1 MSEMVEVRWH
11 GRGGQGAKTASYI
24 LAVAAAEQGW
34 KVQAFPEYGAERR
47 GAPMKSY
54 VRISDGPLRL
64 RSAVKEPAVVVVLDS
79 TLIQGENIAAG
90 VPEDGIILING
101 TEDPAALKAR
111 LGLPATVKL
120 GVVDA
125 TTIATETIGRPIPNT
140 PMLGALAKLSD
151 VVSLEAAEA
160 AVKKTLGKKL
170 APAVIEGNTKALER
184 AYQEVK
190 VA

>member
-1 MSEMVEVRWH
+1 MSELVEVRWH

-64 RSAVKEPAVVVVLDS
+64 RSAVKEPSVVVVLDS
-79 TLIQGENIAAG
+79 TLILGENIAAG
-90 VPEDGIILING
+90 VPDDGIILVNG
-101 TEDPAALKAR
+101 TEDPAALKQR
-111 LGLPATVKL
+111 LGVAPTVRV

-125 TTIATETIGRPIPNT
+125 TAIANECIGRPIPNT

-151 VVSLEAAEA
+151 VVSLEAAQA
-160 AVKKTLGKKL
+160 SVRKMLGKKL
-170 APAVIEGNTKALER
+170 APAVIEGNIKALER

>member
-24 LAVAAAEQGW
+24 LAVAAAEQGAQ
-34 KVQAFPEYGAERR
+34 VQAFPEYGAERR

-64 RSAVKEPAVVVVLDS
+64 RSGVKEPSIVVVLDS
-79 TLIQGENIAAG
+79 SLIQGENIAAG
-90 VPEDGIILING
+90 IPADGIILING
-101 TEDPAALKAR
+101 TQDPAALKQQ
-111 LGLPATVKL
+111 LGLPPTVKV

-125 TTIATETIGRPIPNT
+125 TTIANECIGRPIPNT

-151 VVSLEAAEA
+151 IVSLQAAEA
-160 AVKKTLGKKL
+160 AVRKTLGKKL
-170 APAVIEGNTKALER
+170 APAVIEGNTKALQR
-184 AYQEVK
+184 AYEEVK

>member
-64 RSAVKEPAVVVVLDS
+64 RSAVKEPSVVVVLDS
-79 TLIQGENIAAG
+79 SLIQGENIAAG
-90 VPEDGIILING
+90 VPDDGIILVNG
-101 TEDPAALKAR
+101 TEDPAALKQR
-111 LGLPATVKL
+111 LGVAPTVRV

-125 TTIATETIGRPIPNT
+125 TTIANECIGRPIPNT

-151 VVSLEAAEA
+151 VVSLEAAQA
-160 AVKKTLGKKL
+160 SVRKMLGKKL
-170 APAVIEGNTKALER
+170 APAVIEGNIKALER

>member
-1 MSEMVEVRWH
+1 M
-11 GRGGQGAKTASYI
+11 
-24 LAVAAAEQGW
+24 
-34 KVQAFPEYGAERR
+34 
-47 GAPMKSY
+47 
-54 VRISDGPLRL
+54 
-64 RSAVKEPAVVVVLDS
+64 VVVLDS

-90 VPEDGIILING
+90 VPDDGIILING

-111 LGLPATVKL
+111 LGLAATVRV

-125 TTIATETIGRPIPNT
+125 TTIANECIGRPIPNT

-160 AVKKTLGKKL
+160 AVRKMLGKKL